1 MRPHSILYCL
11 LVVLLGGLLAFRSQ
25 KLPTTTSPVWVQG
38 GSFMTTDPQTDQPV
52 RQRVSSFRM
61 DRNLVT
67 VTEFEAFVQQTGY
80 MTEAERFGSSTIFDF
95 EQHEW
100 RLEAGANFRYPF
112 GPKAA
117 KALPNHPVT
126 QVSWNDATAYARWA
140 GKRLPTDAEWEW
152 AAKNAGQTSSQY
164 PWGSDLIVA
173 GAYKA
178 NTWQGSFP
186 RINTVDDGFLT
197 TSPVG
202 YFGASP
208 LGLTDMGGNVWQWCA
223 DAVQPTGC
231 NADLD
236 LRVRKVCRGGSF
248 LCDLTVCH
256 GFKIGNRTNST
267 AETAMVH
274 TGFRCVQSVN

>member
-1 MRPHSILYCL
+1 MKPLFFL
-11 LVVLLGGLLAFRSQ
+11 LCGMVVIMTGVSWQKPIENEQGMVLLKGGTFL
-25 KLPTTTSPVWVQG
+25 
-38 GSFMTTDPQTDQPV
+38 TTDPQTEQSIKQKIRP
-52 RQRVSSFRM
+52 FLM
-61 DRNLVT
+61 DKDLVT
-67 VTEFEAFVQQTGY
+67 VAEFEGFTQKTGY
-80 MTEAERFGSSTIFDF
+80 VTEAERFGSSTIFDF
-95 EQHEW
+95 KFHDW
-100 RLEAGANFRYPF
+100 RMEEEANFRYPF
-112 GPKAA
+112 GKNEGKAH
-117 KALPNHPVT
+117 PNHPVT
-126 QVSWNDATAYARWA
+126 QVSWNDAVAYAKWK

-152 AAKNAGQTSSQY
+152 AAKNGGETTMQY
-164 PWGSDLIVA
+164 PWGEALHTSK
-173 GAYKA
+173 GYKA

-186 RINTVDDGFLT
+186 LVNTVEDGFLT

-208 LGLTDMGGNVWQWCA
+208 IGLTDMGGNVWQWCA

-248 LCDLTVCH
+248 LCDMNVCH

-274 TGFRCVQSVN
+274 TGFRCVKSL